1 MGFSLTITH
10 IIMVIGA
17 VILAS
22 AFVACALYTGN
33 VVQNEFTQ
41 GVSDAKKTVDT
52 QIDIVYA
59 TANTTGAPVFAIYA
73 KNTGKLPL
81 NDFTYLDIY
90 VGTYGQAQLYS
101 YNAAAS
107 LESGRFSVTDANGN
121 GIWEPRETATI
132 YAYPTGTIDNA
143 MLEAKIVPSRGI
155 GSDYL
160 FSAPTT

>member
-41 GVSDAKKTVDT
+41 GVKDAKTTVDT
-52 QIDIVYA
+52 QTDIVYA
-59 TANTTGAPVFAIYA
+59 TANTTGSPMYVIYA

-81 NDFTYLDIY
+81 SDYTFLDVY

-101 YNAAAS
+101 YDAAAS
-107 LESGRFSVTDANGN
+107 AASGKFSLTDANGN
-121 GIWEPRETATI
+121 GIWEPRETATL
-132 YAYPTGTIDNA
+132 YVYPTGAIEGS
-143 MLEAKIVPSRGI
+143 MLEAKIVPSQGI

-160 FSAPTT
+160 FSAPSS

>member
-22 AFVACALYTGN
+22 AFVAAALYTGN
-33 VVQNEFTQ
+33 VVQNEFNQ
-41 GVSDAKKTVDT
+41 GVKDAKTTVDT
-52 QIDIVYA
+52 QVDIVYA
-59 TANTTGAPVFAIYA
+59 TANTTGSPVFVFYA

-81 NDFTYLDIY
+81 SDFTYLDVY
-90 VGTYGQAQLYS
+90 VGSYGQAQLYS
-101 YNAAAS
+101 FDAVAS
-107 LESGRFSVTDANGN
+107 AGSGKFSIADANGN
-121 GIWEPRETATI
+121 GIWEPKETATI
-132 YAYPTGTIDNA
+132 YAYSTGLIEGAT
-143 MLEAKIVPSRGI
+143 LEAKIVPSQGI